1 MFTDGSWMG
10 HGIGMWLF
18 WIILIIVVVLL
29 LRVVTGNGG
38 SSGSSSN
45 HQQSPLEIL
54 KARYARGEIDEE
66 EFSRRKKE
74 LES

>member
-10 HGIGMWLF
+10 HGIGMWIF
-18 WIILIIVVVLL
+18 WIICIVILVVLL
-29 LRVVTGNGG
+29 RVFVGNG
-38 SSGSSSN
+38 SGSIN
-45 HQQSPLEIL
+45 QQSPLEIL

-66 EFSRRKKE
+66 EFSRTKKE